1 MGIEFGME
9 QVWVLPAIPAALFV
23 VLALLS
29 PLIPR
34 RGDFIAALGMA
45 AVVGLVFLVMLD
57 YTSVFHDGH
66 FSPEGSNVLSF
77 DWVNIGQGFLSSSSR
92 PSWTASPW

>member
-23 VLALLS
+23 VLALLN

-34 RGDFIAALGMA
+34 R
-45 AVVGLVFLVMLD
+45 V
-57 YTSVFHDGH
+57 TS
-66 FSPEGSNVLSF
+66 SPLS
-77 DWVNIGQGFLSSSSR
+77 
-92 PSWTASPW
+92 A